1 MDSVL
6 DLPHKLNDTELVV
19 KPYFD
24 FLQPA
29 QSSASEVFNDE
40 TQDVMESSED
50 LNNIQMETSP
60 ILVKSSPLLVHSF
73 SAEVTNSG
81 QSSSQTELEVVGDSE
96 EEEAVEV
103 MEDQTEKEEI
113 FSCHVAITDPVKLA
127 LFQSNTFLLDL
138 QKASPNSSIQNKND
152 GVYIEGSNKLQ
163 LDQLKDKITDFIG
176 SMVETNFT
184 LELEK
189 AQFLD
194 RKDVKEHLLRTINQT
209 ESSFLYTVSD
219 STISVTSLSQNTANQ
234 ACSFLKSQVC
244 CFSMP
249 VEMEQECILDLREW
263 SEFLQ
268 SLGFTSV
275 KVSEQGGNIDVWTLK
290 GMEDEKQAAIMVFLT
305 TPIER
310 DTVISMEPGM
320 LKYMQT
326 HCHQLLAD
334 MDQVSI
340 FPLEGEGA
348 CGLKVSNLHFCILVL
363 LIKILYGKPHNFK
376 PLIGLDPWPCS
387 CLPNGRGGVTRGG
400 RFCLHSNHQNQRSR
414 SGSVF
419 R

>member
-1 MDSVL
+1 MYFSLQTAVDSVL
-6 DLPHKLNDTELVV
+6 DRPHKLNDSELVV

-29 QSSASEVFNDE
+29 QSSALEVLNDE
-40 TQDVMESSED
+40 AQDVMESSED

-60 ILVKSSPLLVHSF
+60 LPVKSSLVRVESF
-73 SAEVTNSG
+73 PAGEPKSG
-81 QSSSQTELEVVGDSE
+81 QSSSQTGLELLRDSE
-96 EEEAVEV
+96 EEAEEV
-103 MEDQTEKEEI
+103 MEDQTEKDEV
-113 FSCHVAITDPVKLA
+113 FSCHVAITDPVKRA
-127 LFQSNTFLLDL
+127 LFQSSTFLQDL
-138 QKASPNSSIQNKND
+138 QKASPNSTIQNKTD
-152 GVYIEGSNKLQ
+152 GVSIEGTNRLQ

-176 SMVETNFT
+176 SMVETTFT

-194 RKDVKEHLLRTINQT
+194 RKDVKERLLRTINQAK
-209 ESSFLYTVSD
+209 SSFLYTVSD
-219 STISVTSLSQNTANQ
+219 STVSVTALSQITATQ

-244 CFSMP
+244 CFSMS
-249 VEMEQECILDLREW
+249 VEMEQECILYLREW

-290 GMEDEKQAAIMVFLT
+290 GMEDETQAAIMVFLT
-305 TPIER
+305 SPIER
-310 DTVISMEPGM
+310 ETVISMEPGR
-320 LKYMQT
+320 LKYIQT

-348 CGLKVSNLHFCILVL
+348 YGLKVSKPSFFLHTYCA
-363 LIKILYGKPHNFK
+363 Y
-376 PLIGLDPWPCS
+376 
-387 CLPNGRGGVTRGG
+387 
-400 RFCLHSNHQNQRSR
+400 
-414 SGSVF
+414 
-419 R
+419 